1 VDKSSSETM
10 ATIIDH
16 PSAHNFH
23 RHGTLSTTDIPV
35 YTASLDRPLNEKGY
49 SLLGLG
55 NAGNRV
61 FGTL

>member
-1 VDKSSSETM
+1 M

-49 SLLGLG
+49 SLPGLG